1 MKAHLEKIDISSL
14 ELKDQVVSIN
24 RVTKVVKGGKNL
36 SFSVLVVVGDSN
48 GHVGYGMGKAR
59 EVSSAIKK
67 GIEAAKK
74 NVIRVPITDKGS
86 TIPHTVQGRFGS
98 GCVLLKPA
106 SEGTGVIA
114 GGAVRAVITASGI
127 QNVLTKSL
135 GSTTAHNVVKA
146 TIDALLRLRRPERI
160 ARLRGKTL
168 EEVLGPDE
176 KKKKAVLAVTAVP
189 PPPTS
194 ETPAGA

>member
-36 SFSVLVVVGDSN
+36 SFSALVVVGDSS

-176 KKKKAVLAVTAVP
+176 KKKKAVLAVTAPAP
-189 PPPTS
+189 PSS